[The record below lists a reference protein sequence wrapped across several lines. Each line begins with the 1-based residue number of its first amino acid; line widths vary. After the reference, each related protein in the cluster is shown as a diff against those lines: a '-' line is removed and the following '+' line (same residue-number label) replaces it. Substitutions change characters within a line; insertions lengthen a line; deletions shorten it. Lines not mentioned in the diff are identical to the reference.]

1 MDYAECCVRMKKCI
15 KCHGM
20 ITSKVDSEG
29 NEISIPPPSG
39 GFKSLASMEH
49 ETVVQLEQKV
59 FYYASE

>member
-1 MDYAECCVRMKKCI
+1 
-15 KCHGM
+15 M